1 MHIFLS
7 YAREDNKFV
16 AEFAAFFDAQ
26 SGVEL
31 FWDNMIEPGSS
42 WLEKIASQVA
52 EADALI
58 VFVSAAA
65 CKS

>member
-31 FWDNMIEPGSS
+31 FGTT
-42 WLEKIASQVA
+42 
-52 EADALI
+52 
-58 VFVSAAA
+58 
-65 CKS
+65 